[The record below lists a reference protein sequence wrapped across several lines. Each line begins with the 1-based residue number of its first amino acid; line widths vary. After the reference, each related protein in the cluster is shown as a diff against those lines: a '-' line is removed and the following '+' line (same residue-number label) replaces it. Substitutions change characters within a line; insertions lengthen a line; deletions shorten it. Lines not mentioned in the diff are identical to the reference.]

1 LQKTLILINNFV
13 ANTTGFFN
21 SFSETVEKK
30 ISHISNRIT
39 ELEILLS
46 FMEAKLN
53 SIPGLEDELGQENAA
68 VPVPS
73 TTNHSLTE
81 NSTENVPSATLVP
94 SEGIKASDHPEYAQ
108 FFKLLKLGV
117 PVTVVQAKVIAANL
131 DPSVIIQPDLII

>member
-73 TTNHSLTE
+73 TTNLSLTE

>member
-1 LQKTLILINNFV
+1 
-13 ANTTGFFN
+13 
-21 SFSETVEKK
+21 
-30 ISHISNRIT
+30 
-39 ELEILLS
+39 
-46 FMEAKLN
+46 MEAKLN

-73 TTNHSLTE
+73 TTNLSLTE